1 MLNLLSV
8 VQERASHADVTTLN
22 KNGQYADELLNQRV
36 HFWTLRGKV
45 RNAILSYNC
54 RG

>member
-22 KNGQYADELLNQRV
+22 KNGQYADELLNQGV
-36 HFWTLRGKV
+36 HSWTLRGKV
-45 RNAILSYNC
+45 RNVILSYNC